1 MQQTRNYRV
10 KIASLAWASR
20 LAVLLCLVLATA
32 ACPGG
37 VVDDPGDSPGTS
49 PFDGQRAYETL
60 TTVVGFGPRPPGS
73 EALASLRQ
81 YIVQEL
87 TSAGLEVRQQSFTA
101 QTPLGPREMV
111 NITGVVQGTK
121 PGTIILGN
129 HYDTKYFENQVFV
142 GANDGGSTTAWMIE
156 MARALGAAR
165 EGRTVYL
172 CFFDGEEALVS
183 WTSTDSLYGSRHYVE
198 TLLAEDTLD
207 EIEAMINV
215 DMIGD
220 CDLKL
225 PRDRNAP
232 AWLTAAIWDEASRQG
247 YATQFVTAAQS
258 VQDDHIPFRNAGVQ
272 AVELIDFSF
281 GAGNSYWHTPADT
294 ADKCCASS
302 LQAVGTVL
310 YHSLPLI
317 DAQLD
322 MVTPT

>member
-1 MQQTRNYRV
+1 M
-10 KIASLAWASR
+10 IPGLAWTLPPS
-20 LAVLLCLVLATA
+20 VLLCLVLGTA

-37 VVDDPGDSPGTS
+37 SVDDPGDPPGAS

-60 TTVVGFGPRPPGS
+60 ATVVGFGPRPPGS
-73 EALASLRQ
+73 EALASLRR

-87 TSAGLEVRQQSFTA
+87 ESAGLEARQQPFTA
-101 QTPLGPREMV
+101 QTPLGLREMV

-121 PGTIILGN
+121 PGIILLGN

-156 MARALGAAR
+156 MARALGPSRA
-165 EGRTVYL
+165 GRTVYL

-183 WTSTDSLYGSRHYVE
+183 WTSADSLYGSRHYVE
-198 TLLAEDTLD
+198 TLLAENKLD

-220 CDLKL
+220 CDLRL

-232 AWLTAAIWDEASRQG
+232 AWLTAAVWDEASRQG
-247 YATQFVTAAQS
+247 YASSFVTASQS
-258 VQDDHIPFRNAGVQ
+258 VQDDHIPFRDAGVP
-272 AVELIDFSF
+272 ALELIDFNF
-281 GAGNSYWHTPADT
+281 GPLNSYWHTPADT
-294 ADKCCASS
+294 IDKCCASS
-302 LQAVGTVL
+302 LQTVGNVL

-322 MVTPT
+322 LAAPP